1 MHRFLTIGSV
11 VVFITSLAI
20 NAYFFNS
27 YVKTLGLVKS
37 QKNYEENLQKY
48 PFLASRTLM
57 DKHGDFLLNF
67 LDLREKLHQ
76 MADPLGDKIELY
88 FEYLPTGT
96 SIGINS
102 GNNFFAA
109 SLFKLPVVMAYF
121 RHKEKVT
128 SAQDYKV
135 KLTKD
140 MLDNRFG
147 DLWQKGEG
155 YELDL
160 NEAARLALEKS
171 DNTAAK
177 ALGTVI
183 TQDDFDDVYLGVDVD
198 LQIASEGAVMT
209 TKKYSSILKALYFS
223 AVLTREDSQTILDYL
238 SHSEFNDKLVAGIP
252 KDVTVAHKIGVI
264 DEKSYMDCG
273 IVYVPYRPYMLCMV
287 SSGTEEE
294 ARVRMSRISK
304 TIYEYVVSA
313 KSPAPEN

>member
-1 MHRFLTIGSV
+1 MHRFFTIASIA
-11 VVFITSLAI
+11 VFVTSLAV
-20 NAYFFNS
+20 NAYFFHS
-27 YVKTLGLVKS
+27 YVTTLELSKS
-37 QKNYEENLQKY
+37 QTNYQKALQKY
-48 PFLASRTLM
+48 SLISPRALQ

-67 LDLREKLHQ
+67 LDLRNKLHAI
-76 MADPLGDKIELY
+76 ADPYGDAFGLY

-102 GNNFFAA
+102 NNNFFAA

-121 RHKEKVT
+121 RHKEEVP

-140 MLDNRFG
+140 MLDDRFG
-147 DLWQKGEG
+147 DLWEKGEG

-160 NEAARLALEKS
+160 DDAARLALEKS

-183 TQDDFDDVYLGVDVD
+183 TQDDFDEVYLGVDVD

-209 TKKYSSILKALYFS
+209 PKKYSSILKALYYS
-223 AVLTREDSQTILDYL
+223 AVLTRDDSQLILDYL
-238 SHSEFNDKLVAGIP
+238 TKSEFNDKLVAGIP
-252 KDVTVAHKIGVI
+252 PDVKVAHKIGVI
-264 DEKSYMDCG
+264 EDKAYMDCG
-273 IVYVPYRPYMLCMV
+273 IVYVPYRPYSLCLV
-287 SSGTEEE
+287 SQGTEDV
-294 ARVRMSRISK
+294 ARSRMSSISK

-313 KSPAPEN
+313 KSPDSGK

>member
-1 MHRFLTIGSV
+1 MHKFFSIASV
-11 VVFITSLAI
+11 CVFVVSLAI

-27 YVKTLGLVKS
+27 YVRTLDLVTG
-37 QKNYEENLQKY
+37 QRNYEAALKKY
-48 PFLASRTLM
+48 PRLAPRTLQ

-67 LDLREKLHQ
+67 LALRSKLHQ
-76 MADPLGDKIELY
+76 ITDPLGDDMELY

-121 RHKEKVT
+121 KHKERVT
-128 SAQDYKV
+128 AGSDYKV

-160 NEAARLALEKS
+160 DEAARLALEKS

-177 ALGTVI
+177 ALGTII
-183 TQDDFDDVYLGVDVD
+183 TQEDFDDVYLGVDVD

-209 TKKYSSILKALYFS
+209 TKKYSSILKALYYS
-223 AVLTREDSQTILDYL
+223 AVLTRDDSQTILDYL

-252 KDVTVAHKIGVI
+252 KNVTVAHKIGVI
-264 DEKSYMDCG
+264 DEQSYMDCG

-287 SSGTEEE
+287 SKGSEGE
-294 ARVRMSRISK
+294 ARERMSLISK

-313 KSPAPEN
+313 KSPAQGN